1 MPVSHEETTSNM
13 YFVHSFV
20 HNVSSLLLRSSG
32 NESFNKM
39 FIVQKLE
46 NWGKI
51 ENELNS

>member
-1 MPVSHEETTSNM
+1 M
-13 YFVHSFV
+13 

-32 NESFNKM
+32 NETFNKM

-51 ENELNS
+51 ENELNSLTKKLYFKKSMRGQFIL